1 MPMQQRIRQRP
12 TPAREAQL
20 RAEVH
25 RTLGDAAPELR
36 EWNTRVCSD
45 CYKDVERY
53 PHCRIMGI
61 DHLPPLYY
69 ALVCT
74 DTEDDMPL
82 GMGATAADALQDLLW
97 NLRADDLL
105 GDLRSL

>member
-12 TPAREAQL
+12 PREAQL
-20 RAEVH
+20 RATVL
-25 RTLGDAAPELR
+25 RTLGETAPELR

-61 DHLPPLYY
+61 AHLPPLYY
-69 ALVCT
+69 ALVCS
-74 DTEDDMPL
+74 DTPGDMPL
-82 GMGATAADALQDLLW
+82 GMGASAAEALQDLLW
-97 NLRADDLL
+97 HLRADDLL
-105 GDLRSL
+105 GDLRAL